1 MGEKSDQIE
10 RHIQKQRDEL
20 ADNFS
25 ELGNKVKS
33 TVDWRTQFQQ
43 RPGTMIGLAV
53 GGGLLLSALL
63 KSSSRSKRKRSL
75 NERGAPNKEFSQPNI
90 KSDFG
95 SGPQKMKTSDAW
107 ENIKGALVAVAAT
120 KFGTYLEQVLPGF
133 QDEYTKAKSRL
144 STADGTTE
152 RSRWS

>member
-25 ELGNKVKS
+25 ELGDKVKS
-33 TVDWRTQFQQ
+33 TVDWRAQFQQ

-63 KSSSRSKRKRSL
+63 KSSSRSKLKRSL
-75 NERGAPNKEFSQPNI
+75 HERGAPNKEFPQPNI
-90 KSDFG
+90 KSDWG
-95 SGPQKMKTSDAW
+95 PGPQKSKASDAW
-107 ENIKGALVAVAAT
+107 ENIKGALVGVAAT

-133 QDEYTKAKSRL
+133 QDEYKKAKS
-144 STADGTTE
+144 A
-152 RSRWS
+152 

>member
-25 ELGNKVKS
+25 QLGNKVKS
-33 TVDWRTQFQQ
+33 TVDWRSQFQQ

-63 KSSSRSKRKRSL
+63 KSTSRSKRKRSL
-75 NERGAPNKEFSQPNI
+75 NDRGAPSKEFPQPNI
-90 KSDFG
+90 KRDWG
-95 SGPQKMKTSDAW
+95 PGPQKRKASEAW
-107 ENIKGALVAVAAT
+107 ENIKGALVGVAAT
-120 KFGTYLEQVLPGF
+120 KFGTYLQQVLPGF
-133 QDEYTKAKSRL
+133 QDEYKKSK
-144 STADGTTE
+144 SG
-152 RSRWS
+152 

>member
-1 MGEKSDQIE
+1 MGENTDQIE
-10 RHIQKQRDEL
+10 RHIQEQRDEL

-33 TVDWRTQFQQ
+33 TVDWRAQFQQ

-63 KSSSRSKRKRSL
+63 KSRSRSNRKRSSKDP
-75 NERGAPNKEFSQPNI
+75 RGSDGEISQPNI
-90 KSDFG
+90 KSDWG
-95 SGPQKMKTSDAW
+95 SRPQKREASDTW
-107 ENIKGALVAVAAT
+107 GNIKGALVGVAAT

-133 QDEYTKAKSRL
+133 QDEYNKRNPAKCADRT
-144 STADGTTE
+144 TAG
-152 RSRWS
+152 